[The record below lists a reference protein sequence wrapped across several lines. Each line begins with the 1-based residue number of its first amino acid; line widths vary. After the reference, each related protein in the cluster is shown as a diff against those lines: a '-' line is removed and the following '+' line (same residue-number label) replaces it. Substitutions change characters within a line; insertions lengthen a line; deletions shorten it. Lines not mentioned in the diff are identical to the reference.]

1 MATVCNCE
9 VGLSNTGLPNCAPI
23 ADVTKRII
31 LVPIFANDGTRNE
44 YEVAT
49 TTFNQVFFDGKINEA
64 DASKRWFPLPD
75 IENIE
80 DVRADAIL
88 ETLNSGK
95 NIFVQQGIRSFLG
108 LIIKQSPEYLS
119 QLEAAT
125 CVKFGALVIDKKGN
139 LIGNGASKAGYLRP
153 IQIDNNTWY
162 PRLIKATDTEVQ
174 KIQLG
179 FEWDI
184 NEQDSNIRMVS
195 ANDIAIDLFDLR
207 GLLDVY
213 GTTPTA
219 ISTTGFTIT
228 LETFF
233 GSMKDKVEVVGLLL
247 ADFDLYNVTDS
258 LAVTILTVTE
268 NPDGTYAFTFAA
280 QTSGDVLK
288 LSVDKNGFDSTPLET
303 VVITIP

>member
-44 YEVAT
+44 YEVAST
-49 TTFNQVFFDGKINEA
+49 IFNQAFFDARINDT

-80 DVRADAIL
+80 DVRGDAIF

-95 NIFVQQGIRSFLG
+95 NIFVQQGVRSFTG
-108 LIIKQSPEYLS
+108 LVIKQSPEYLS

-125 CVKFGALVIDKKGN
+125 CVRFGALVIDKKGN
-139 LIGNGASKAGYLRP
+139 LIGNGASKAGFLRP

-174 KIQLG
+174 KIQVG

-213 GTTPTA
+213 GVNVTNE
-219 ISTTGFTIT
+219 STTTFDIT

-233 GSMKDKVEVVGLLL
+233 GSMKDKVEVVGLVA
-247 ADFDLYNVTDS
+247 ADFSLYNVTDAS
-258 LAVTILTVTE
+258 SVTITTVTE
-268 NPDGTYAFTFAA
+268 EPDGTYAFVFPA
-280 QTSGDVLK
+280 QTSSDILR
-288 LSVDKNGFDSTPLET
+288 LSITKNGFDSTPLEA
-303 VVITIP
+303 VEIEL

>member
-1 MATVCNCE
+1 
-9 VGLSNTGLPNCAPI
+9 
-23 ADVTKRII
+23 
-31 LVPIFANDGTRNE
+31 
-44 YEVAT
+44 
-49 TTFNQVFFDGKINEA
+49 
-64 DASKRWFPLPD
+64 
-75 IENIE
+75 
-80 DVRADAIL
+80 
-88 ETLNSGK
+88 
-95 NIFVQQGIRSFLG
+95 
-108 LIIKQSPEYLS
+108 
-119 QLEAAT
+119 
-125 CVKFGALVIDKKGN
+125 
-139 LIGNGASKAGYLRP
+139 
-153 IQIDNNTWY
+153 
-162 PRLIKATDTEVQ
+162 
-174 KIQLG
+174 
-179 FEWDI
+179 
-184 NEQDSNIRMVS
+184 MVS

-247 ADFDLYNVTDS
+247 ADFILYNVTDS
-258 LAVTILTVTE
+258 LPVTILTTTE